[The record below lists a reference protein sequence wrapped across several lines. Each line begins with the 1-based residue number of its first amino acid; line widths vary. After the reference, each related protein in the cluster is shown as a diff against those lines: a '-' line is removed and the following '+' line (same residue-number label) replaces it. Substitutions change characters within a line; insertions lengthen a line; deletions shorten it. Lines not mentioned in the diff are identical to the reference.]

1 MKLPTL
7 VAALLLLGL
16 GSQSALAKPRTVEQ
30 TELKPTPAQ
39 AEAATWTMRYLSRLH
54 YRSQRLDDEL
64 SSKIFDSYLDSLD
77 ADRWFLLAADVAEF
91 EHYRTELDDAILKG
105 KLEPPF
111 VIFKRYL
118 ERVAERTSHARSVL
132 KRGFDFGIEEDYAFD
147 RTDVPFAA
155 SAQELDELW
164 RKRVKNDWLRLILAG
179 KEDKEIRET
188 LDKRYADFQVR
199 VEQLDGDDVFQTF
212 LNAYASAIEPHTSYL
227 GPRASENFA
236 ISMRLSLEGIGAVL
250 QREGEYT
257 VIRQIVPGGPL
268 DRDGRMK
275 AGDRIIAVGAENATT
290 LTDVI
295 GWRLDDVVDLIRGP
309 KGTRVQ
315 LDVLA
320 KSAGVDAPSDRIII
334 ARDKVALEQQA
345 AKQRIL
351 EVQIDDQSKRIGV
364 IELPTFYMDFAARSK
379 GDRDYRSSTRDVK
392 RLLTELKAEKV
403 DGVVI
408 DLRNNG
414 GGSLAE
420 STELTGLF
428 IDRGPVVQVRDGT
441 GRTQIERDNQPGVAY
456 DGPLAVLVNRASAS
470 ASEIFAAAIQDY
482 GRGLVIGET
491 TFGKGT
497 VQNLVDLDHV
507 ADSEV
512 PALGQLKMTI
522 AQFFRVSGKSTQHR
536 GVVPDV
542 LFPNSVGS
550 EDYGE
555 SSFDNALPYSEI
567 DALDYTP
574 SSKLSQLSDALAA
587 RHLGRASSD
596 EELRLYFEEIEE
608 YRAERE
614 KRTISLNLAQRKAER
629 ALQEKR
635 EAARAERLAAI
646 DAAYKEERPK
656 LDDGLNPGEAGSRFS
671 AIDDNEDEDRPD
683 VLLTEAARV
692 LGDAIA
698 IGGSIL
704 TAQLIDDKVTAERAT
719 L

>member
-1 MKLPTL
+1 MKLRTI
-7 VAALLLLGL
+7 VAAMLVLGL
-16 GSQSALAKPRTVEQ
+16 GCTTSIAKPRLVELA
-30 TELKPTPAQ
+30 ELKPTATQ
-39 AEAATWTMRYLSRLH
+39 AEAATWTMRYLSRIH
-54 YRSQRLDDEL
+54 YRSQRLDDKL
-64 SSKIFDSYLDSLD
+64 SSQIFDGYVDSLD
-77 ADRWFLLAADVAEF
+77 GERWFLLASDLAALEQ
-91 EHYRTELDDAILKG
+91 YRNELDDAILEG
-105 KLEPPF
+105 ELDAPF

-118 ERVAERTSHARSVL
+118 ERVAERTTYARGLL
-132 KRGFDFGIEEDYAFD
+132 KEGFDFTLDEEYAFD
-147 RTDVPFAA
+147 REDEDFAA
-155 SAQELDELW
+155 DPAQLDELW
-164 RKRVKNDWLRLILAG
+164 RQRVKNDWLRLILAG
-179 KEDKEIRET
+179 KEDKDIRET

-199 VEQLDGDDVFQTF
+199 VEQLDGDDIFQTF

-257 VIRQIVPGGPL
+257 VVRQIVPGGPL
-268 DRDGRMK
+268 DRDGRIK
-275 AGDRIIAVGAENATT
+275 AGDRIISVGTEEAET

-309 KGTRVQ
+309 KGTKVR
-315 LDVLA
+315 LEVLP
-320 KSAGVDAPSDRIII
+320 KSAGVDAPSERFLI

-351 EVQIDDQSKRIGV
+351 EVQVDDELKRIGV
-364 IELPTFYMDFAARSK
+364 IELPTFYMDFAARSQ
-379 GDRDYRSSTRDVK
+379 GDRNYRSSTRDVSK
-392 RLLTELKAEKV
+392 LLAELKEAKV
-403 DGVVI
+403 DGIVI

-428 IDRGPVVQVRDGT
+428 IDRGPVVQVRDGA
-441 GRTQIERDNQPGVAY
+441 GRTQIERDTQAGVVY

-507 ADSEV
+507 ADSEE

-522 AQFFRVSGKSTQHR
+522 AQFFRVNGKSTQHR

-542 LFPNSVGS
+542 AFPNSVGS
-550 EDYGE
+550 EEYGE
-555 SSFDNALPYSEI
+555 SSFENALPYTEI
-567 DALDYTP
+567 AALDYTP
-574 SSKLSQLSDALAA
+574 SSKLSQLSDALST
-587 RHLGRASSD
+587 RHLGRASTD

-608 YRAERE
+608 YRVERE
-614 KRTISLNLAQRKAER
+614 KRTVSLNLAKRKTER
-629 ALQEKR
+629 AEQEQR

-646 DAAYKEERPK
+646 DAAYKENRPQ
-656 LDDGLNPGEAGSRFS
+656 LDDGLNPGEAGSRYS
-671 AIDDNEDEDRPD
+671 EVDEDEDNDRPD

-698 IGGSIL
+698 IGGSVL
-704 TAQLIDDKVTAERAT
+704 TAQLIDDKAADSAT
-719 L
+719 R

>member
-1 MKLPTL
+1 MKLPT
-7 VAALLLLGL
+7 VVVALLVLGL
-16 GSQSALAKPRTVEQ
+16 GCQSALAKPRTVELID
-30 TELKPTPAQ
+30 LKPTPAQ

-77 ADRWFLLAADVAEF
+77 SDRWFLLSADVAEF
-91 EHYRTELDDAILKG
+91 ERYRTELDDAILKG
-105 KLEPPF
+105 KLDPPF
-111 VIFKRYL
+111 IIFKRYL
-118 ERVAERTSHARSVL
+118 ERVAERTRHAQAVL
-132 KRGFDFGIEEDYAFD
+132 KRGFDFSVDEDYAFD
-147 RTDVPFAA
+147 REDAPFA
-155 SAQELDELW
+155 SSSRELDELW
-164 RKRVKNDWLRLILAG
+164 RKRVKNDWLRLTLAG

-188 LDKRYADFQVR
+188 LDKRYADFLVR

-257 VIRQIVPGGPL
+257 VVRQIVPGGPL

-275 AGDRIIAVGAENATT
+275 AGDRIIGVGAENAQT

-309 KGTRVQ
+309 KGTKVQ

-320 KSAGVDAPSDRIII
+320 KSSGVDAPSDRLMI

-351 EVQIDDQSKRIGV
+351 EVLVDDQSKRIGI

-379 GDRDYRSSTRDVK
+379 GERDYRSSTRDVK
-392 RLLTELKAEKV
+392 RLLAELKAERV

-507 ADSEV
+507 ADSDE
-512 PALGQLKMTI
+512 PSLGQLKMTI

-542 LFPNSVGS
+542 LFPTSVGS

-555 SSFDNALPYSEI
+555 SSFDNALPYTEI
-567 DALDYTP
+567 EALDYTP
-574 SSKLSQLSDALAA
+574 ASKLSQLSDALAV
-587 RHLGRASSD
+587 RHLARTSSD

-608 YRAERE
+608 YRVERK
-614 KRTISLNLAQRKAER
+614 KRTISLNLAQRKSER
-629 ALQEKR
+629 AAQEQR

-671 AIDDNEDEDRPD
+671 AIDADEDQDRPD

-692 LGDAIA
+692 LSDAIA
-698 IGGSIL
+698 IGGSVL
-704 TAQLIDDKVTAERAT
+704 TAQLIDDKVSAERT
-719 L
+719 TR